1 MLWGCLCIH
10 KTSVL
15 IILISFF
22 FFPPYGLRDSTENAS
37 LCMKSILSL
46 LWLCRITILSLH
58 LHFLLCGN
66 NREIITLMKVIQW
79 WQILLIR
86 LIEVTLKRALLSL
99 LCSISFLWIIIIFFT
114 AVFYMLIPLAKF
126 SIAGLIGIK
135 RRCYRYF
142 SLSRCH
148 ITI

>member
-22 FFPPYGLRDSTENAS
+22 FFSS
-37 LCMKSILSL
+37 LWSEGFYRKCFLVHEIHLSL